1 MDLNVTLFCL
11 VHLNSI
17 DSSDLQWLNMF
28 CVSEIISNLIFS
40 ENYKYR
46 FILFDLYISFERVK
60 RGEYIH
66 IFHQYKKLILLE
78 KSSEIH
84 WVFCRISYTFKKI
97 RGIIYYFFITYYMI
111 DVYVSRKV
119 YIKWQI
125 KWQKIFPNHDSLT
138 SFKVSYQLSY
148 HSFYITVNRN
158 NIKFQTLPK

>member
-1 MDLNVTLFCL
+1 MDLNVTLLCL
-11 VHLNSI
+11 VHLNLI
-17 DSSDLQWLNMF
+17 DSCDLQWLNMF
-28 CVSEIISNLIFS
+28 CVLEIISNLYFQKII
-40 ENYKYR
+40 N
-46 FILFDLYISFERVK
+46 IDLYCLIYISFERVK

-97 RGIIYYFFITYYMI
+97 RRIIYYFFITYYMI
-111 DVYVSRKV
+111 DVYISRKV
-119 YIKWQI
+119 YIKGQI

-148 HSFYITVNRN
+148 HSFYITRV
-158 NIKFQTLPK
+158 QEQY